1 MNRLLAVTLGILM
14 LGAIS
19 VLSHHSF
26 AGYDRNTTTF
36 EARVESMR
44 IENPHSV
51 IAMRGADGQRYVVIW
66 VAAAQLRQFFP
77 AEGPDS
83 VTELIKL
90 GEWLTVT
97 GRFKRDTEVIEVAAG
112 RFVHRSRGQ
121 IYPKPLKPAN

>member
-1 MNRLLAVTLGILM
+1 
-14 LGAIS
+14 
-19 VLSHHSF
+19 
-26 AGYDRNTTTF
+26 
-36 EARVESMR
+36 
-44 IENPHSV
+44 
-51 IAMRGADGQRYVVIW
+51 
-66 VAAAQLRQFFP
+66 
-77 AEGPDS
+77 